1 MKKEKEY
8 NYKVVFVAAC
18 LGMLL
23 FGVVMISLGSLLPSI
38 SKKIYLSSVETGAT
52 LSLLPLGILLGSI
65 VFGPLVDRF
74 GYKIILIIGGLLSFI
89 GFEGLGV
96 ATQPDY
102 LNWTIL
108 IIGLGGGILNGATN
122 ALVSDISK
130 DKHSANLSLLGVFY
144 GVGALGVPAV
154 VGFLQKYLEIDVL
167 IFWMGMGMLLPVVL
181 FGITTFPSP
190 KKAQG
195 FPVAQGLGM
204 LKDPI
209 LLLLGFVLFFQSG
222 LEGIAN
228 NWTTLFLETERAFE
242 PADAL
247 FVLSLF
253 VGGLCAA
260 RLLLGK
266 ILRQINP
273 YTVLLFSICILLGSA
288 TLIWA
293 FQAHFLSIMGLLGFG
308 IGLAAGFPV
317 ILGYVGK
324 MYKELTGT
332 AFSLVITI
340 ALIGNVLSN
349 YLMGWVSQYFGI
361 GLYPVLLVVLVIA
374 MAGLILGLQKRL
386 NQIKY

>member
-1 MKKEKEY
+1 MEDSKY

-38 SKKIYLSSVETGAT
+38 SKKIYLSKLETGAT
-52 LSLLPLGILLGSI
+52 LSLLPFGILLGSI

-74 GYKIILIIGGLLSFI
+74 GYKLILIIGGLLSFF
-89 GFEGLGV
+89 GFEGLGI
-96 ATQPDY
+96 AAQSNH
-102 LNWTIL
+102 LNWAIVV
-108 IIGLGGGILNGATN
+108 IGLGGGILNGATN

-144 GVGALGVPAV
+144 GVGALGVPAM
-154 VGFLQKYLEIDVL
+154 VGFLQKYLELDVL

-181 FGITTFPSP
+181 FVITVFPKP
-190 KKAQG
+190 KNAQG
-195 FPVAQGLGM
+195 FPIAKSLGM

-209 LLLLGFVLFFQSG
+209 LLVLGFVLFFQSG

-228 NWTTLFLETERAFE
+228 NWTTTFLESERQFE
-242 PADAL
+242 AADAL
-247 FVLSLF
+247 FTLSLF
-253 VGGLCAA
+253 VAGLCVA

-266 ILRQINP
+266 ILRVMNP
-273 YTVLLFSICILLGSA
+273 YTVLLLSVCILMGSA
-288 TLIWA
+288 VIIWTFQTHLLSLI
-293 FQAHFLSIMGLLGFG
+293 GLVGFG
-308 IGLAAGFPV
+308 FGLAAGFPV
-317 ILGYVGK
+317 VLGYVGK

-349 YLMGWVSQYFGI
+349 HLMGWVSQYFGI
-361 GLYPVLLVVLVIA
+361 GFYPVLLMLLVLV
-374 MAGLILGLQKRL
+374 MGGLILGLRRKL
-386 NQIKY
+386 NQF